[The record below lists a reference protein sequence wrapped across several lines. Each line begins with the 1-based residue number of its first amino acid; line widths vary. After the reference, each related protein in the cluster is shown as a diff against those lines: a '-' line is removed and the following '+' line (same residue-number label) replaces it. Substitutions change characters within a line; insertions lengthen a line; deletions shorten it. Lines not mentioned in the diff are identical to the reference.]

1 MNVTHAA
8 LAVIRAWPDEPH
20 QLGLPEGWKAE
31 HYSDVARFK
40 R

>member
-20 QLGLPEGWKAE
+20 QLGLPEGWKGAGQLPT
-31 HYSDVARFK
+31 
-40 R
+40 